1 MVLENYCNLSFEYN
15 DTTWKIGVHVVIGFS
30 EKIVFQQFYF
40 FIVDN

>member
-15 DTTWKIGVHVVIGFS
+15 DTTWKIVCVLIGFS
-30 EKIVFQQFYF
+30 DKIKFQQFYF